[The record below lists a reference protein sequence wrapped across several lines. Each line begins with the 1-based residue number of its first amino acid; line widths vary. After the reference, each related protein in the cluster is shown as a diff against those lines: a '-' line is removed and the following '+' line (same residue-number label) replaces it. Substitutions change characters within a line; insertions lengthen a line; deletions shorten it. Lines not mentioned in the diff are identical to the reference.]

1 MPERPSLSLCMIVR
15 DERRYLPRCLKS
27 IEGLV
32 DEIVV
37 VDTGSQDGTDDL
49 ARDWGA
55 RVFYEPWKGDF
66 SLARNASLAR
76 ASGDWILVLDADEEL
91 VGGRET
97 LSELLRAPDDVEGY
111 LLTIESPTHEEP
123 GSQVLVHLNLRLF
136 RRRPEY
142 KFTGMI
148 HEQLLP
154 SIVAARP
161 EARILEAPVVIRHH
175 GYLSANNAAKA
186 ARNRSI
192 LSQALLTDPDNAFL
206 RYHLGVTCY
215 QSGDYRGAVEQFW
228 PLYHR
233 LNPEVSFYP
242 TLVRNLAIALLE
254 VGDVRQALAV
264 AERGCKQFPD
274 YADLFY
280 LRGVALRRLRRYREA
295 VEVLEACC
303 RMPEPPGRYVNTR
316 GVNGPLAQVLLGQI
330 EEELGD
336 CRRAAG
342 YYARALEKM
351 PEHPG
356 ALSGLVRVLKFSG
369 FQGGKL
375 SQALEQ
381 LAPQSLA
388 KTPCALIKALVEVGE
403 GRVALDFIP
412 PAQDPAWAGEERDRL
427 HLLEARCWLQAGRW
441 KELLRAALKVQP
453 LGAVYREALRMA
465 ILAASLGE
473 RRQLASHLM
482 RRLQVAGETPAVLV
496 WRAYALYLWGAAAG
510 PPVQLNRKDERQKE
524 EAWWLLEKTVE
535 SGSRRHATAAL
546 GVISRLESDVDQLR
560 LGHLYCHYGWVA
572 EAADCYLKALEARAV
587 DEKMCLAM
595 GRICTARGLYK
606 EAATFY
612 QQAAE
617 LNPTPAYTLLLVEAR
632 LREAAALLDEGQKMF
647 PDSARL
653 AALKEIVDVSLEC
666 LARGDG

>member
-161 EARILEAPVVIRHH
+161 GARILEAPVVIRHH

-242 TLVRNLAIALLE
+242 TLARNLAIALLE

-264 AERGCKQFPD
+264 TERGCKQFPD

-303 RMPEPPGRYVNTR
+303 RMPGPPGRYVNTR

-388 KTPCALIKALVEVGE
+388 KTPCALIKALVEAGE

-510 PPVQLNRKDERQKE
+510 PPVQLNRKDERQKG

-546 GVISRLESDVDQLR
+546 GVISRLEGDVDQLR

-647 PDSARL
+647 PGSAQL